1 MTNVSEMAPCH
12 IVTSRPEGTALYLQ
26 RGFILAQ
33 DGPVE
38 LGDQYLDES
47 TRATPVRDLWA
58 PAAQDRGWEL
68 LGDPRP
74 TGLMSFTLTARRVA

>member
-1 MTNVSEMAPCH
+1 MANVSEMAPCH
-12 IVTSRPEGTALYLQ
+12 IVTSRPEGTTLYLQ

-47 TRATPVRDLWA
+47 TRATPVRANGGDE
-58 PAAQDRGWEL
+58 AAARSRKAL
-68 LGDPRP
+68 LEPE
-74 TGLMSFTLTARRVA
+74 FKEKARRIMMALV

>member
-1 MTNVSEMAPCH
+1 MTNPVEMAACH
-12 IVTSRPEGTALYLQ
+12 IITSRPEGTALYLQ

-47 TRATPVRDLWA
+47 TRATPVRDPVSYTHLRA
-58 PAAQDRGWEL
+58 HE
-68 LGDPRP
+68 
-74 TGLMSFTLTARRVA
+74 T